1 MRIRT
6 IFCAFTMV
14 LLTAC
19 ADTAAIKKFSE
30 LRPNGAEI
38 QETAANYDRA
48 LIDASTYDV
57 LHTINPRAI
66 RTLEKERGVQ
76 EKLIVAN
83 ARAISQYMQEL
94 GAIAG
99 LNTRVDKSANSGLK
113 NGLAGLQKAGKA
125 SAQEVSTTVALVDFV
140 GGLIESGEQQYSLR
154 RVIGEENHDFQ
165 SAVGLEVQILTN
177 IQSTDETDRILLG
190 QLQYI
195 TQSLEKKMKDCRRAA
210 RASGTASR
218 FMGAGC
224 AQAYAAFLTFPKW
237 YSAQYGQL
245 DAEDALARHL
255 KVAFTNVGKAHQELY
270 QRRNDLLTKATWGAI
285 KANVESARAA
295 INAARK
301 L

>member
-99 LNTRVDKSANSGLK
+99 LNTKVNQGANNGLK
-113 NGLAGLQKAGKA
+113 NGLDGLQKAGKV

-165 SAVGLEVQILTN
+165 SAVSLEGQILTN
-177 IQSTDETDRILLG
+177 IQSTDETDRILLE
-190 QLQYI
+190 QLKYI
-195 TQSLEKKMKDCRRAA
+195 TQSLEKKMKECRRAA
-210 RASGTASR
+210 GASGTASR
-218 FMGAGC
+218 FPGAGC

-237 YSAQYGQL
+237 YSAQYREL
-245 DAEDALARHL
+245 DAEDALAGHL
-255 KVAFTNVGKAHQELY
+255 MVAFTSIGKAHQELY
-270 QRRNDLLTKATWGAI
+270 MRRNNLLTKATWGAI
-285 KANVESARAA
+285 KLNVESARAA